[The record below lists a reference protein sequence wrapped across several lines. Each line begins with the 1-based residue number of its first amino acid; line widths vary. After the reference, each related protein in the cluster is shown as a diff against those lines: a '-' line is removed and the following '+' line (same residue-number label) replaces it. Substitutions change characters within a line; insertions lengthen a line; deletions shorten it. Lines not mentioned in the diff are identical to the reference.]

1 MKPFARLSVAAV
13 FAAVV
18 FGSPVARAQETGVA
32 GELERTAT
40 TTPQEKLEY
49 AEEATQEMRDAI
61 REATRMVESA
71 RKDNEVERL
80 QCVTAR
86 LTSLRSL
93 LQVSESAQ
101 AAMQQF
107 IEAGELERADHELR
121 KIAVARTKT
130 RALLAEAERCV
141 SGTTALEPGETIVV
155 VEGGEFIDESG
166 LLDIDEDPFDLGND
180 PPEASP
186 FQ

>member
-1 MKPFARLSVAAV
+1 MAST
-13 FAAVV
+13 
-18 FGSPVARAQETGVA
+18 SPR
-32 GELERTAT
+32 
-40 TTPQEKLEY
+40 EKLGY
-49 AEEATQEMRDAI
+49 AEDATDEMRDAI
-61 REATRMVESA
+61 REVTRMVETA

-80 QCVTAR
+80 QCLTTN

-101 AAMQQF
+101 AAMAQAL
-107 IEAGELERADHELR
+107 EAGEMERADHELR

-130 RALLAEAERCV
+130 RELMSAAQACIT
-141 SGTTALEPGETIVV
+141 GTTALEPGETVV
-155 VEGGEFIDESG
+155 LVEGGEFVDESG
-166 LLDIDEDPFDLGND
+166 LLDYSEDPFDLGND

>member
-1 MKPFARLSVAAV
+1 VAL
-13 FAAVV
+13 
-18 FGSPVARAQETGVA
+18 AQETGVA
-32 GELERTAT
+32 GELERTAA

-49 AEEATQEMRDAI
+49 AEEAHGEMRDAI
-61 REATRMVESA
+61 RDVTRMVETA
-71 RKDNEVERL
+71 RKDNEVEQL
-80 QCVTAR
+80 QCLTAI

-101 AAMQQF
+101 TAMQQAM
-107 IEAGELERADHELR
+107 EAGEMERADHELR

-130 RALLAEAERCV
+130 RSLLAEADGCV
-141 SGTTALEPGETIVV
+141 VGTAALEPGETVV
-155 VEGGEFIDESG
+155 TVEGGEFVDERG
-166 LLDIDEDPFDLGND
+166 LLDVAYDPFDIGND